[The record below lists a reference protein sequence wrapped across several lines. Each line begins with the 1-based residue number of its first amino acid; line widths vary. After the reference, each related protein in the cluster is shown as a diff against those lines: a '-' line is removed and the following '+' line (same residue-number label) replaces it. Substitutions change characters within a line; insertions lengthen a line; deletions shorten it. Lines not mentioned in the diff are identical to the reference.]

1 MLSKSAARAFFPIAQ
16 QELAEH
22 FRGLLLAA
30 YLFAVGVPA
39 YLYPFVK
46 SGRPV
51 DEVKA
56 SAPPEYA

>member
-1 MLSKSAARAFFPIAQ
+1 MLSKSAARALFLVVQ
-16 QELAEH
+16 QELAAH
-22 FRGLLLAA
+22 FRGVLLPA

-51 DEVKA
+51 DEGNA